1 MMNIEAIKRAI
12 YSKGLIYTGLLIG
25 CFVCYS
31 IIMNNGY
38 KAGIV
43 VGCMPFFLICLFY
56 LFKRPYITFALL
68 FVINYFI
75 MGINRYFYFPVW
87 MITDSLFTFILAAL
101 IFKTSY
107 ENTSW
112 KQINTGMFWSSLIW
126 FLYCLLELTNI
137 HGTTLVDWFQS
148 VRGMAIYPLLTVIF
162 VSLLL
167 NRYKNIQ
174 WFLIVWALFT
184 ILAGAKGYWQKN
196 HGFDSTEL
204 AWLFSG
210 GGRTH
215 LIISGIRFFS
225 FFTDAGNYGSSMGFS
240 MVTFFIS
247 ALFIKNKWLKIYLII
262 AGLAGGYGMLISGT
276 RGALA
281 VPFAGLTLFIFL
293 SKKVQFTIGGITAI
307 ILALYILMLTD
318 IGNNNPIIRRMRTAF
333 DTNDPSLQTRLTN
346 QAKMQKA
353 MKRLPL
359 GIGIGADIYSPIT
372 SQNRVIVNTPTDSW
386 LVRIWTRTGI
396 VGLIIYLSIWGYI
409 ILYGSYIVLFKIKN
423 KELRGVL
430 TAMLCGTFGMM
441 CSAWGNEIYTQ
452 YPNCIL
458 IYTCQ
463 TLVFL
468 GPYFDKQI
476 SKKENYNKLELTND
490 LKTA

>member
-25 CFVCYS
+25 CFVCYA

-38 KAGIV
+38 KAGAV
-43 VGCMPFFLICLFY
+43 VGCMPFFLICFYY

-75 MGINRYFYFPVW
+75 MGINRYIYFPVW
-87 MITDSLFTFILAAL
+87 MVMDSLFAFIFASI
-101 IFKTSY
+101 IFKISY
-107 ENTSW
+107 TPFSW
-112 KQINTGMFWSSLIW
+112 KQVGNGMFWSSLIW
-126 FLYCLLELTNI
+126 FFYCLFELTNI
-137 HGTTLVDWFQS
+137 HGTTPVDWFQG

-247 ALFIKNKWLKIYLII
+247 ALFIKNKWLRIYFII

-281 VPFAGLTLFIFL
+281 VPFAGFFLFIFL
-293 SKKVQFTIGGITAI
+293 SKKMKLILGGII
-307 ILALYILMLTD
+307 IITLSTFILVFTD
-318 IGNNNPIIRRMRTAF
+318 IGNSNSMIRRMRTAF
-333 DTNDPSLQTRLTN
+333 DTNDPSLQVRLNN
-346 QAKMQKA
+346 QAKMKRV
-353 MKRLPL
+353 MKNLPL
-359 GIGIGADIYSPIT
+359 GIGIGAGFDSAIT
-372 SQNRVIVNTPTDSW
+372 PQNKIIVFTPTDSW
-386 LVRIWTRTGI
+386 LVRIWTRTGVI
-396 VGLIIYLSIWGYI
+396 GLIIYLLIWGYI
-409 ILYGSYIVLFKIKN
+409 ILYGSYIILFKIKN
-423 KELRGVL
+423 NELRGL
-430 TAMLCGTFGMM
+430 LIGMLCGTFGMM

-476 SKKENYNKLELTND
+476 SKKENYNKL
-490 LKTA
+490 